1 MIETKPS
8 TPQDAAGRVEMLAPT
23 EAVSGVDGASPI
35 DSELS
40 ETALMTYPSVEPVT
54 VPPGPGES
62 ISAIAGGLT
71 LEVASARG
79 KARKMAK
86 PGKALAEVK
95 AEKRH
100 AKVKADKE
108 PSEVKPGKEQPAAK
122 SEQGLSFAKPGKALA
137 AKDPESAESAVKPGA
152 TKSKSKPVKA
162 KAKAKP
168 EKEKIGFKL
177 KAVSRTGAKSGA
189 AKADAAKDAAPASLP
204 AHAKKAALKGDR
216 LKEGKVKGARKLAQ
230 KGAKGGGLQSESPF
244 DLTDSQWYLNREL
257 TWLEFN
263 RRVLHEAV
271 DERTPLL
278 ERLKFIAI
286 VSANLDE
293 FIMKRIGGLKQ
304 QIGAGM
310 HELTLD
316 GRTPRQQ
323 VIECHLSIR
332 EIHARKSEA
341 FQEVRALLEQK
352 GIVIESWDTLIPK
365 EKKFL
370 REHYYTNIYPLLT
383 PQSID
388 PAHPFPFI
396 SNLSLNL
403 LVTLRYPRAKE
414 VSLARVKVPVGL
426 GSPRFIRVGKG
437 DHFIPLE
444 DVMMNNL
451 DMLFPGMHIVACEI
465 FRVTRN
471 ANTEKDEEQADDL
484 MAMIE
489 SELKERRFAPIVRL
503 EIGSGM
509 EPLHR
514 GRLAAELELD
524 EENDVFEEPG
534 MLAMRDLF
542 ELSRLDYP
550 RMHDPAQ
557 HPIDHP
563 QLLTTRNIFHT
574 IRDAG
579 QILLQHP
586 YVSFSTSIERFLRE
600 AANDPKV
607 RGIKMTL
614 YRTSSQSRIIEALLQ
629 AAQNGKQVAVVV
641 ELKARFD
648 EATNIRLAEEM
659 EEAGIHVTYG
669 VVGLKTHCKVIL
681 VVRQDFSGLRRYLH
695 IGTGNYHAETARVY
709 SDVGL
714 LTCDET
720 IGQDVTELFNYLTTG
735 FMARRNYRALVPAPR
750 FLKKALLAKIE
761 REMALHAESGGGLIQ
776 FKMNALEDG
785 DIVKALYRAS
795 MAGVRIDLYVR
806 DTCRLRPGIPGLS
819 EQIRVVSIVGRFLEH
834 ARIYYFR
841 NGGAGEYFISS
852 ADAMKR
858 NLEARVEIL
867 CPVSAP
873 ELTRELRQVFDTY
886 EADHRSAWDMQPDGS
901 YLQRRPAEGESGAG
915 THQMLIALA
924 ERRLKESLKEK
935 KKLPQR

>member
-1 MIETKPS
+1 MIETKKIEK
-8 TPQDAAGRVEMLAPT
+8 QAPRH
-23 EAVSGVDGASPI
+23 EL
-35 DSELS
+35 DSMPL
-40 ETALMTYPSVEPVT
+40 
-54 VPPGPGES
+54 
-62 ISAIAGGLT
+62 
-71 LEVASARG
+71 VA
-79 KARKMAK
+79 
-86 PGKALAEVK
+86 EI
-95 AEKRH
+95 E
-100 AKVKADKE
+100 
-108 PSEVKPGKEQPAAK
+108 
-122 SEQGLSFAKPGKALA
+122 
-137 AKDPESAESAVKPGA
+137 
-152 TKSKSKPVKA
+152 SKPVA
-162 KAKAKP
+162 SVRITPIHVETILFEAQP
-168 EKEKIGFKL
+168 SPSL
-177 KAVSRTGAKSGA
+177 S
-189 AKADAAKDAAPASLP
+189 ADLQNAEFAAPASPGDGSPGEKAQTPKPKAPKPKAVKSKPQKQKTVKTKTLKAKPVKQATPTASAAEP
-204 AHAKKAALKGDR
+204 AD
-216 LKEGKVKGARKLAQ
+216 EARV
-230 KGAKGGGLQSESPF
+230 
-244 DLTDSQWYLNREL
+244 DLNDSQWYLNREL

-263 RRVLHEAV
+263 RRVLHEAQ

-286 VSANLDE
+286 VSANIDE
-293 FIMKRIGGLKQ
+293 FVMKRIGGLKQ

-310 HELTLD
+310 HDLTLD

-323 VIECHLSIR
+323 VFECHGSIR
-332 EIHARKSEA
+332 EIHARKREI
-341 FQEVRALLEQK
+341 FLQLLALLEQK
-352 GIVIESWDTLIPK
+352 GIVIESYQTLTSK
-365 EKKFL
+365 EKKHL

-396 SNLSLNL
+396 SNLSMNL
-403 LVTLRYPRAKE
+403 LVTLRYPKARE

-444 DVMMNNL
+444 EVMMNNL

-471 ANTEKDEEQADDL
+471 ANTEKDEEEADDL

-503 EIGSGM
+503 EIGAGM
-509 EPLHR
+509 EALHR

-524 EENDVFEEPG
+524 EENDVFEVPG

-542 ELSRLDYP
+542 ELARLDFP
-550 RMHDPAQ
+550 RLHDPAH

-563 QLLTTRNIFHT
+563 QLLTSRNIFHT
-574 IRDAG
+574 IREAG
-579 QILLQHP
+579 ALLLQHP
-586 YVSFSTSIERFLRE
+586 YVSFSTSVERFLRE

-629 AAQNGKQVAVVV
+629 AAKNGKQVAVVV

-648 EATNIRLAEEM
+648 EATNIRLAERM

-681 VVRQDFSGLRRYLH
+681 VVRQDYQGLKRYVH
-695 IGTGNYHAETARVY
+695 IGTGNYHAETARIY

-735 FMARRNYRALVPAPR
+735 FLARRNYQALVPAPR
-750 FLKKALLAKIE
+750 LLKKALLSRIE

-795 MAGVRIDLYVR
+795 MAGVRIVLFVR

-819 EQIRVVSIVGRFLEH
+819 EQIRVVSVVVRCLEH

-841 NGGAGEYFISS
+841 NGGEEEYFISS

-867 CPVSAP
+867 CPVTAP
-873 ELTRELRQVFDTY
+873 SLSRRLRQILDTY
-886 EADHRSAWDMQPDGS
+886 EADRRSAWDMQPDGS
-901 YLQRRPAEGESGAG
+901 YLQRRPATGESGEGSHAL
-915 THQMLIALA
+915 LIALA
-924 ERRLKESLKEK
+924 EKRLKESLKEK
-935 KKLPQR
+935 KKPLRR